1 MKAKPNIDAFRQ
13 PAKDPTEFL
22 ESGVADR
29 TEARPAPSTPANLAA
44 TSADAAPVATK
55 PEPTVQKLF
64 RLRWDVANALKM
76 GATQASIASGK
87 RVTETE
93 IIEQMI
99 RERFKL

>member
-29 TEARPAPSTPANLAA
+29 TETRPAPSHAAARVATP
-44 TSADAAPVATK
+44 DVVATK

-64 RLRWDVANALKM
+64 RMRWDVANALKL

-93 IIEQMI
+93 IVEQLI
-99 RERFKL
+99 RQHYKLDS

>member
-29 TEARPAPSTPANLAA
+29 TEARPAPSVPATTAVL
-44 TSADAAPVATK
+44 PVTAVK

-64 RLRWDVANALKM
+64 RLSWDAASALKM
-76 GATQASIASGK
+76 GATQASIAGGK

-93 IIEQMI
+93 IVEQLI
-99 RERFKL
+99 RQHYKLDS

>member
-29 TEARPAPSTPANLAA
+29 TEARPAPSATPTMTAA
-44 TSADAAPVATK
+44 K

-93 IIEQMI
+93 IVEQLI
-99 RERFKL
+99 TKHYGL

>member
-13 PAKDPTEFL
+13 PAKDPTAFL
-22 ESGVADR
+22 EDGAADR
-29 TEARPAPSTPANLAA
+29 TEVRPAPSTPANLAA

-76 GATQASIASGK
+76 GAAHASVAAGK

-93 IIEQMI
+93 IVEQLI
-99 RERFKL
+99 RKQFKI